1 MGGDDLETREPRM
14 AEGGGGVL
22 QDRRN
27 RSMIMKL
34 GLRWATL
41 AKETGQEQQ
50 GARRASP

>member
-1 MGGDDLETREPRM
+1 MGGDNPETRKPRM

-34 GLRWATL
+34 GLRWTTL
-41 AKETGQEQQ
+41 AKEARQEQQ
-50 GARRASP
+50 GAQRAAP